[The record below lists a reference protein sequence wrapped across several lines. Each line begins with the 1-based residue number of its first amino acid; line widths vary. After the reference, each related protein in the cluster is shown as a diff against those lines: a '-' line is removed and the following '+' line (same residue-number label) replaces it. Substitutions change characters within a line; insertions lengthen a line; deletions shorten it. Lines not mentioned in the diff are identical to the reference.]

1 MRRKHTPPPQF
12 ARLRASKSELAEWS
26 SLTRQARTC
35 YHCRT
40 VYQTSGHA
48 TGCEQHHEAGGG
60 AARSATVA
68 R

>member
-1 MRRKHTPPPQF
+1 MRFHRRYGSTSP
-12 ARLRASKSELAEWS
+12 
-26 SLTRQARTC
+26 LTRQARTC

-48 TGCEQHHEAGGG
+48 TGCEQHHEAEDDIAREATRG
-60 AARSATVA
+60 ARSAGAV